1 MVEHSLT
8 RIGNVFENF
17 TVGTLIRT
25 KNFNN
30 PDILCVKNFIV
41 LEHES
46 EPNTLTIY
54 TDNVLKFSPC
64 NNYNPSKASI

>member
-1 MVEHSLT
+1 MNTFSLMVEHSLT

-41 LEHES
+41 LEH
-46 EPNTLTIY
+46 
-54 TDNVLKFSPC
+54 
-64 NNYNPSKASI
+64 